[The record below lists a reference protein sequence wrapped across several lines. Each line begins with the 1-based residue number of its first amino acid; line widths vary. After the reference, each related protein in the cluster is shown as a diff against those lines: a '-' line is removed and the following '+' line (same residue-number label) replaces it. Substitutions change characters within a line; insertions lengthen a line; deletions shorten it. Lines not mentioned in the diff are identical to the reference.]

1 MIQVITD
8 DPPSQSSGPVYP
20 DGPYPYG
27 DAGYV
32 KPEYDLFTT
41 IYDATPDLMGGDDL
55 HQLTWNEQQV
65 IKNKALWEETEGSE
79 FWRNQAK
86 RAVSESFE
94 IFATESNLVDGWVQ
108 TVLGIVENILGASG
122 QAHGA
127 VETSIRQILQA
138 ETAPTYEKLEGIKNY
153 SSIWS
158 DFMLQSASD
167 ITRFRGLVSGKFSI
181 LRRLTTSIEKIGLL
195 LNTSYEE
202 EIADLKAT
210 IARLEKM
217 LGKLLKENKILREEI
232 TRLKKELDDAGIL
245 GYFRQAGDPLSSFGG
260 GDIQQYLKYGLYA
273 LGAVAAIKIIGLLK

>member
-8 DPPSQSSGPVYP
+8 DPPSQSQGPVYP
-20 DGPYPYG
+20 NGPYPYD

-65 IKNKALWEETEGSE
+65 IKNKGFWEESEGEE
-79 FWRNQAK
+79 FWRTRAK
-86 RAVSESFE
+86 TAVADSFS
-94 IFATESNLVDGWVQ
+94 IFATESDLVDGWVQ
-108 TVLGIVENILGASG
+108 QVLGIVESILGASG

-127 VETSIRQILQA
+127 VETSIRQIMQS
-138 ETAPTYEKLEGIKNY
+138 ETPPTYEQLEGIKNY

-167 ITRFRGLVSGKFSI
+167 ITRFKKLVSGKFSI
-181 LRRLTTSIEKIGLL
+181 LQSLIVSIEKIGLL
-195 LNTSYEE
+195 LNESYEQ

-210 IARLEKM
+210 IVRLKKM
-217 LGKLLKENKILREEI
+217 LDDLLKENDLLRKEI
-232 TRLKKELDDAGIL
+232 TRLKQELDNAGIL
-245 GYFRQAGDPLSSFGG
+245 GYFRQAGDPLPSFDGA
-260 GDIQQYLKYGLYA
+260 DIQQYLKYGLYA
-273 LGAVAAIKIIGLLK
+273 LGAVAAIKVIGLLK